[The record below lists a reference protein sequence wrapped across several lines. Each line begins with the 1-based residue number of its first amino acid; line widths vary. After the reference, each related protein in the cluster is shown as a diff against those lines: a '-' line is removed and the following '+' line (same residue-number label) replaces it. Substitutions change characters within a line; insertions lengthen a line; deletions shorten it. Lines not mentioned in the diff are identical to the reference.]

1 MNFKEPPMLSR
12 RHRIALS
19 LLLFWTSMALLPIQQ
34 LQAGLAPMWLGRF
47 IDSVCY
53 GGVVDWT
60 ALGCCGLHIWA
71 KVGLFGPSL
80 GLVIVS
86 VVLLWAKQG

>member
-1 MNFKEPPMLSR
+1 MSPRRNLVLSF
-12 RHRIALS
+12 
-19 LLLFWTSMALLPIQQ
+19 LLFGAALALLPIQFIH
-34 LQAGLAPMWLGRF
+34 AGFAPMWLGRF

-71 KVGLFGPSL
+71 KVGLFGPAL
-80 GLVIVS
+80 MLVIIS
-86 VVLLWAKQG
+86 ILNMLFRISGHNE